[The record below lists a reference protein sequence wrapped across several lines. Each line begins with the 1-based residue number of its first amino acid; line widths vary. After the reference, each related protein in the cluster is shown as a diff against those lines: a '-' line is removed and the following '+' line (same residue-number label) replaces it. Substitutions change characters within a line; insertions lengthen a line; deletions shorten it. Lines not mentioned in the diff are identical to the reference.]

1 MASVMT
7 RAKPNCF
14 NALHQLRRR
23 LKLGESVTQIIGSY
37 EAGKAPKNIFG
48 MTPAESAAVVNL
60 VHHIP
65 QVAQEVFAKAVCE
78 FGMVKGPITHA
89 GIAAPCMRVNFEPDL
104 IADDWSKHMVNTTA
118 SLELTALRIVEDF
131 RAAPPGL
138 RKPAGAP
145 EVARATRICKCW
157 ELVLSKLRALIPP
170 ASFDSE
176 KDRLTELFKKR
187 SFDDWLFSLTEEC
200 PAELDISKCGEFA
213 ALVAKNRASI
223 EKDCLI

>member
-1 MASVMT
+1 
-7 RAKPNCF
+7 
-14 NALHQLRRR
+14 
-23 LKLGESVTQIIGSY
+23 
-37 EAGKAPKNIFG
+37 
-48 MTPAESAAVVNL
+48 
-60 VHHIP
+60 
-65 QVAQEVFAKAVCE
+65 
-78 FGMVKGPITHA
+78 
-89 GIAAPCMRVNFEPDL
+89 
-104 IADDWSKHMVNTTA
+104 MVNTTA